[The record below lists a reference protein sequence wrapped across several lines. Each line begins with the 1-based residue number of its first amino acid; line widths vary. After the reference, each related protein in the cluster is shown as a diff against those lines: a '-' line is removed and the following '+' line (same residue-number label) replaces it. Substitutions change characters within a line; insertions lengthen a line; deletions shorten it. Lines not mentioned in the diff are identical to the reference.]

1 MPVKKPEFLMR
12 MMWLAIV
19 GVLAATV
26 AGEAAAQTPA
36 FDTKAKQ
43 IYLVDA
49 ETGTVLFARGEDE
62 PLPPASLA
70 KLMAMEL
77 VFEALDKG
85 ELTPD
90 TTFEVSEHAW
100 RTGGAPSGTATMF
113 AAIKSKIRVADL
125 IQGAIVQLAND
136 ACIILAEGMTGSE
149 AAFAAR
155 MTARAREL
163 GMPRA
168 TFKNAT
174 GLPDPGNRI
183 TMREVAAL
191 ARHLHDAHP
200 AYYRLYS
207 QPDFEWNKIF
217 QRNKNP
223 LIAANVG
230 VDGLATG
237 FAEGFGFSVAASMQR
252 GDRRVYLAM
261 AGLESDK
268 ERIEESRRVL
278 EWAMSNFEKRRIF
291 TDGETIGEASVYGG
305 SAARVALVAGGPVDV
320 LLPVNNPERLTARI
334 VYRWPL
340 SAPVAAGQQVGVVKL
355 WNGEKLIKEVP
366 VHTANAVG
374 PGTLTSR
381 ALDALQELLFFWL

>member
-1 MPVKKPEFLMR
+1 MR
-12 MMWLAIV
+12 IVWLAIV
-19 GVLAATV
+19 GVLAAVV
-26 AGEAAAQTPA
+26 AGDAEAQAPA

-49 ETGTVLFARGEDE
+49 ETGSVLFARGENE
-62 PLPPASLA
+62 PVPPASLA
-70 KLMAMEL
+70 KLMTMEL

-85 ELTPD
+85 ELTPHA
-90 TTFEVSEHAW
+90 TFEVSEHAW

-113 AAIKSKIRVADL
+113 AAIKSKVAVADL
-125 IQGAIVQLAND
+125 MQGAIVQLAND
-136 ACIILAEGMTGSE
+136 ACLVLAEGMAGSE
-149 AAFAAR
+149 TAFAER
-155 MTARAREL
+155 MTERAREL
-163 GMPRA
+163 GMPVA

-174 GLPDPGNRI
+174 GLPDPGNKM
-183 TMREVAAL
+183 TMRELVTL
-191 ARHLHDAHP
+191 SRHLHEAHP
-200 AYYRLYS
+200 HYYRLYS

-252 GDRRVYLAM
+252 GERRVYLAM
-261 AGLESDK
+261 GGLESDK
-268 ERIEESRRVL
+268 ERTEESRRVL
-278 EWAMSNFEKRRIF
+278 EWAMTNFEKRRIF
-291 TDGETIGEASVYGG
+291 AGGETIGEASVYGG
-305 SAARVALVAGGPVDV
+305 AASHVALVAGGPVDV

-340 SAPVAAGQQVGVVKL
+340 SAPVAAGQEVGVVKL
-355 WNGEKLIKEVP
+355 WNGEELVKEVP
-366 VHTANAVG
+366 VRTADAVE